1 MKKSRFA
8 HRLFKSTRLISLVVC
23 FVILLSLEI
32 APLHAQLNS
41 ENSNVF
47 PQVSA
52 QVWDLTNDDGQT
64 ASVIVQP
71 FTNSGTF
78 SETSNSAGWWMLD
91 NVGNHAFRF
100 NVGGNIVHDSGGDRW
115 DFVNFGG
122 SGSGYQSIGTATG
135 TANGNFPYAT
145 SVSGTYTLTTTSGY
159 GTASGSGT
167 WSGVLVSGAP
177 SGSTSNPTA
186 TPQGQLAARYYGN
199 IASTKGQASISSSS
213 GNTPTSTG
221 QIASGT
227 EIMTGDNGIVGFEPP
242 NQGGEVYL
250 GADSEAGWVGLTSEP
265 APDNGI
271 QYIVYPHVSS
281 GLIFPNGDEQLLE
294 MAGTVPL
301 DVAIAVLVFSEP
313 LGQAAAIGLIIE
325 GGAFLVPNG
334 IAYIKETVSHLLVV
348 PQGAIAGGNTE
359 YTVSVTADG
368 TTTVQVLDGPV
379 YFMDPVSNNTITVNT
394 NQMLTLPAAQQNGFT
409 TQELQSDVSSLNS
422 TSVNH
427 WWTQAS
433 TSTSILNAPMNM
445 SLMFAV
451 VAIVIVA
458 VAAVAASI
466 VRKRKVIRQINET
479 ELSAVPP
486 GSKPKTEEASTFAST
501 AAPSVQTFF
510 EQSKMRFCPNCG
522 QQLPQNKNFCPYCGS
537 DLNAR

>member
-8 HRLFKSTRLISLVVC
+8 HQFFKSTKLVSLVVC

-32 APLHAQLNS
+32 VPLHAQLNS
-41 ENSNVF
+41 ENANVY

-325 GGAFLVPNG
+325 GGAFLIPNG

-359 YTVSVTADG
+359 YTVSVTSDG
-368 TTTVQVLDGPV
+368 TTTVQVFDGPV

-394 NQMLTLPAAQQNGFT
+394 NQVLTLPAAQQNGFT

-466 VRKRKVIRQINET
+466 VRKRKVIRQINES

-486 GSKPKTEEASTFAST
+486 GSNPKTEEASTFAP
-501 AAPSVQTFF
+501 AASPSVQTFF